1 MSYVLF
7 NFTVFRISKKYI
19 YQNTFLNAINP
30 KVIIFVSNN
39 DTKKHKIMIAEIQKY
54 IEIQNNIDEILKN
67 SPFKMSYI
75 IEKSGIKKP
84 TFFKKLKEKRF
95 TPEELLVI
103 SKTIEP
109 KQWRNETKE
118 EILESLRKTEED
130 FKNGKGIPGEIV
142 LENMRK
148 RIEKYK
154 EDALRN
160 S

>member
-1 MSYVLF
+1 
-7 NFTVFRISKKYI
+7 
-19 YQNTFLNAINP
+19 
-30 KVIIFVSNN
+30 
-39 DTKKHKIMIAEIQKY
+39 MIAEIEKY
-54 IEIQNNIDEILKN
+54 IEIQNNIDQILKD

-95 TPEELLVI
+95 TPEELLTI
-103 SKTIEP
+103 SQTIEP

-118 EILESLRKTEED
+118 EILESLKRTEED

-142 LENMRK
+142 LEKMRK
-148 RIEKYK
+148 RIEKHK

-160 S
+160 I

>member
-1 MSYVLF
+1 
-7 NFTVFRISKKYI
+7 
-19 YQNTFLNAINP
+19 
-30 KVIIFVSNN
+30 
-39 DTKKHKIMIAEIQKY
+39 MIAEIEKY

-95 TPEELLVI
+95 TPEELLII

-109 KQWRNETKE
+109 QWKNETKE
-118 EILESLRKTEED
+118 EILESLKRAEEEI
-130 FKNGKGIPGEIV
+130 KNGETTDFYDFV
-142 LENMRK
+142 AER
-148 RIEKYK
+148 REKLK
-154 EDALRN
+154 TLGNAK

>member
-1 MSYVLF
+1 
-7 NFTVFRISKKYI
+7 
-19 YQNTFLNAINP
+19 
-30 KVIIFVSNN
+30 
-39 DTKKHKIMIAEIQKY
+39 MIAEIEKF

-118 EILESLRKTEED
+118 EILESLKRSEED
-130 FKNGKGIPGEIV
+130 FKNGKGIPGEVV
-142 LENMRK
+142 LENMKK

-154 EDALRN
+154 QDALRN
-160 S
+160 I

>member
-1 MSYVLF
+1 
-7 NFTVFRISKKYI
+7 
-19 YQNTFLNAINP
+19 
-30 KVIIFVSNN
+30 
-39 DTKKHKIMIAEIQKY
+39 MIAEIEKY

-109 KQWRNETKE
+109 KEWRNESKE
-118 EILESLRKTEED
+118 EILESLKKAQEEIDNGETTDFYDFVAERRERLKTL
-130 FKNGKGIPGEIV
+130 KNAKG
-142 LENMRK
+142 
-148 RIEKYK
+148 
-154 EDALRN
+154 
-160 S
+160 

>member
-1 MSYVLF
+1 
-7 NFTVFRISKKYI
+7 
-19 YQNTFLNAINP
+19 
-30 KVIIFVSNN
+30 
-39 DTKKHKIMIAEIQKY
+39 MIAEIQKY

-118 EILESLRKTEED
+118 ETLESLRKAEEEI
-130 FKNGKGIPGEIV
+130 KNGQTIPFETWKS
-142 LENMRK
+142 ERDARMK
-148 RIEKYK
+148 KYK
-154 EDALRN
+154 DEATRN
-160 S
+160 IN

>member
-1 MSYVLF
+1 
-7 NFTVFRISKKYI
+7 
-19 YQNTFLNAINP
+19 
-30 KVIIFVSNN
+30 
-39 DTKKHKIMIAEIQKY
+39 MIAEIEKY

-118 EILESLRKTEED
+118 EILESLKRAEEEI
-130 FKNGKGIPGEIV
+130 KNGQTIPFEIWKAERDER
-142 LENMRK
+142 LK
-148 RIEKYK
+148 KYRD
-154 EDALRN
+154 EANRN
-160 S
+160 IS

>member
-1 MSYVLF
+1 
-7 NFTVFRISKKYI
+7 
-19 YQNTFLNAINP
+19 
-30 KVIIFVSNN
+30 
-39 DTKKHKIMIAEIQKY
+39 MIAEIEKY

-109 KQWRNETKE
+109 KEWRNETKE
-118 EILESLRKTEED
+118 EILDSFVRAEED
-130 FKNGKGIPGEIV
+130 FKNGRIYTYDQVKERS
-142 LENMRK
+142 RK
-148 RIEKYK
+148 RL
-154 EDALRN
+154 EDYRN
-160 S
+160 GNSV

>member
-1 MSYVLF
+1 
-7 NFTVFRISKKYI
+7 
-19 YQNTFLNAINP
+19 
-30 KVIIFVSNN
+30 
-39 DTKKHKIMIAEIQKY
+39 MIAEIEKY

-109 KQWRNETKE
+109 QWRNETKE
-118 EILESLRKTEED
+118 EILESFVRAEED
-130 FKNGKGIPGEIV
+130 FKNGRIYTYNQVKERSRKK
-142 LENMRK
+142 LED
-148 RIEKYK
+148 Y
-154 EDALRN
+154 RN
-160 S
+160 GNSI

>member
-1 MSYVLF
+1 
-7 NFTVFRISKKYI
+7 
-19 YQNTFLNAINP
+19 
-30 KVIIFVSNN
+30 
-39 DTKKHKIMIAEIQKY
+39 MIAEIEKY
-54 IEIQNNIDEILKN
+54 IEIQNNIDQILKD

-95 TPEELLVI
+95 TPEELLTI

-118 EILESLRKTEED
+118 EILESLKRSEED
-130 FKNGKGIPGEIV
+130 FKNGKGISGEIV
-142 LENMRK
+142 MDRMRK
-148 RIEKYK
+148 SIEKYK

-160 S
+160 I

>member
-1 MSYVLF
+1 
-7 NFTVFRISKKYI
+7 
-19 YQNTFLNAINP
+19 
-30 KVIIFVSNN
+30 
-39 DTKKHKIMIAEIQKY
+39 MIAEIEKY

-109 KQWRNETKE
+109 KEWRNETKE
-118 EILESLRKTEED
+118 EILESLKRSEED
-130 FKNGKGIPGEIV
+130 FKNGKGVPGEIV
-142 LENMRK
+142 LEDMRK

-154 EDALRN
+154 SDEVRN
-160 S
+160 I

>member
-1 MSYVLF
+1 
-7 NFTVFRISKKYI
+7 
-19 YQNTFLNAINP
+19 
-30 KVIIFVSNN
+30 
-39 DTKKHKIMIAEIQKY
+39 MIAEIQKY

-118 EILESLRKTEED
+118 EILESLRKAEEEI
-130 FKNGKGIPGEIV
+130 KNGQTIPF
-142 LENMRK
+142 ENWK
-148 RIEKYK
+148 
-154 EDALRN
+154 
-160 S
+160 